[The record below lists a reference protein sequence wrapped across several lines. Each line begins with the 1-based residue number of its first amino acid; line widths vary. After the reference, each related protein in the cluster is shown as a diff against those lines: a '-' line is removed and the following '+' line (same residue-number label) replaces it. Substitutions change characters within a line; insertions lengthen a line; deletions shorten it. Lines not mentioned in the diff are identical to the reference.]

1 MTYDISPVSVDFICN
16 WLSKVLLSCVS
27 VEGLETE
34 YLSLY
39 SLSLIFSVV
48 LVYIELP
55 LISVKVILAGISV
68 LKFVPEL

>member
-39 SLSLIFSVV
+39 SLSLILSE
-48 LVYIELP
+48 VYIELP
-55 LISVKVILAGISV
+55 LISVKMILAGISV

>member
-1 MTYDISPVSVDFICN
+1 MTYDKSPVSVDFICN
-16 WLSKVLLSCVS
+16 WLSKVLLSYVS

-39 SLSLIFSVV
+39 SLSLILSEV

-55 LISVKVILAGISV
+55 LISVKMILAGISV